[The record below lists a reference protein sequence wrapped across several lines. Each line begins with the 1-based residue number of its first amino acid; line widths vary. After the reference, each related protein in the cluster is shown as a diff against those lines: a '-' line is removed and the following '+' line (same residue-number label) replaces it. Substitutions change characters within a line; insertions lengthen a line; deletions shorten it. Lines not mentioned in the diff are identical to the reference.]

1 MLTKLPK
8 RNQTWQRSSRSD
20 QSFITCHKSVDD
32 GDDGDDEND
41 DDSEDDGDDDDYDDY
56 DVDNDDL

>member
-20 QSFITCHKSVDD
+20 QSFITCHKSVD
-32 GDDGDDEND
+32 GSDDDDDEND
-41 DDSEDDGDDDDYDDY
+41 DDVDDDDEDDY